1 MKRLADA
8 SDDEV
13 VSTVDVSRRGP
24 GALGD
29 PEMLSPRLR
38 RRRAFTLVLMTLVL
52 PGSAQ
57 LVAGRRGLG
66 RVALRIWAALL
77 GAGILVGLLF
87 LVSRSAVFGL
97 FGRSW
102 FLTIV
107 QWALFG
113 VAALWAVLFLDA
125 WRLGRPSGLV
135 ISARALADRADRC
148 AHAARRP
155 AASVYAANTVGAGRD
170 ALDAL
175 FQRRARPSSATT
187 AATTSCC
194 SAATPARTASAPG
207 PTASSWS
214 ASTPRPAER

>member
-57 LVAGRRGLG
+57 LAAGRRGLG

-77 GAGILVGLLF
+77 GAGVLVGLLF
-87 LVSRSAVFGL
+87 LVSRSAV
-97 FGRSW
+97 S
-102 FLTIV
+102 
-107 QWALFG
+107 
-113 VAALWAVLFLDA
+113 
-125 WRLGRPSGLV
+125 SG
-135 ISARALADRADRC
+135 
-148 AHAARRP
+148 
-155 AASVYAANTVGAGRD
+155 
-170 ALDAL
+170 
-175 FQRRARPSSATT
+175 
-187 AATTSCC
+187 C
-194 SAATPARTASAPG
+194 SAAPG
-207 PTASSWS
+207 S
-214 ASTPRPAER
+214 